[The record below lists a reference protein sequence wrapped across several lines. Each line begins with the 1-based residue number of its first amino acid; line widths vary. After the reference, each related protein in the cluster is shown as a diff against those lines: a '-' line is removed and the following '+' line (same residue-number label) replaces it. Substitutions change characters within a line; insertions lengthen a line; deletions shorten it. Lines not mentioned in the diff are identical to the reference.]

1 MWFCLADTV
10 RQVSQFQVNVP
21 VTSTVARNFDLSR
34 NFRTLSVLRLISS
47 CPMEPRQAVRWGRD
61 LALEPL
67 LRRRPVCKAASKR
80 ILTEEALEL
89 LAIIYVQ
96 TSEAHSECS
105 SVSVGASNT
114 RFGSCRTKT
123 VFPGMDSSRFRQ
135 PPCSRAACSAIDSP
149 RPVPLTFSALTNG

>member
-1 MWFCLADTV
+1 MCRQCLLPHRLPPPA
-10 RQVSQFQVNVP
+10 N
-21 VTSTVARNFDLSR
+21 
-34 NFRTLSVLRLISS
+34 TLSNHGVEGGLVQGF
-47 CPMEPRQAVRWGRD
+47 P
-61 LALEPL
+61 
-67 LRRRPVCKAASKR
+67 KR

-89 LAIIYVQ
+89 LAIVYVQ